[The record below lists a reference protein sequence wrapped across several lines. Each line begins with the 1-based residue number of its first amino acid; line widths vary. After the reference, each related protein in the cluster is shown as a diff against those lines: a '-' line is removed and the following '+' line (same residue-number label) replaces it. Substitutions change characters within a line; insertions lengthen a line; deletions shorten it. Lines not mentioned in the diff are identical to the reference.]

1 MIEEYPYTIEEFA
14 GIKVVPLLL
23 HIDDSGHF
31 SAIDDRNPDHPTR
44 VPGEGFKQ
52 ETD

>member
-14 GIKVVPLLL
+14 GIQVVPLLL

-31 SAIDDRNPDHPTR
+31 FGHPRPTR
-44 VPGEGFKQ
+44 PQ
-52 ETD
+52 LQLPNTRS